1 MVRYGKYER
10 FKYQELIILKSACC
24 TFNILKSKK
33 LHNIYE
39 DIEKMNQKLNHAK
52 N

>member
-10 FKYQELIILKSACC
+10 FKYQELTILKSACC